1 MLFCA
6 HEQVTHFQHGKGK
19 DAGPGGIFATPFQRG
34 HQGMSMFVV
43 LKGHIQRQM
52 GFGAAGDR
60 PTTGDNCDE
69 IPTPTLEAVAER
81 TNEPTD

>member
-1 MLFCA
+1 
-6 HEQVTHFQHGKGK
+6 
-19 DAGPGGIFATPFQRG
+19 
-34 HQGMSMFVV
+34 MSMFVV